1 MSIKGRIENLE
12 KKYGRG
18 EGCIQLR
25 VTCDGLVEPPEGQPI
40 CILRKTSFATNAQ
53 GTVYVFC
60 IGMVK
65 PSARTVIWRV
75 KPRKKKVNREGITPF

>member
-18 EGCIQLR
+18 EGCIHLL

-40 CILRKTSFATNAQ
+40 CILRKTNFATNAHRT
-53 GTVYVFC
+53 GYVFC
-60 IGMVK
+60 IGMAK
-65 PSARTVIWRV
+65 LSAVTVALGG
-75 KPRKKKVNREGITPF
+75 VNHKERR